1 MILVAGID
9 RIEKKTALVDPTV
22 ENVYE
27 MNPEELQK
35 RDTGSLPGNLFEA
48 VSLTEKA
55 LLCGKRSES
64 MVFRNFVQNKKIG
77 WDNYLTQVSAYE
89 VERYLPLL

>member
-1 MILVAGID
+1 MILVAGTD
-9 RIEKKTALVDPTV
+9 GIEKKKALVDPTE
-22 ENVYE
+22 ENVYK
-27 MNPEELQK
+27 MNPEKLQK

-64 MVFRNFVQNKKIG
+64 IVFRNFVQNKKIE
-77 WDNYLTQVSAYE
+77 WDNYRT
-89 VERYLPLL
+89 